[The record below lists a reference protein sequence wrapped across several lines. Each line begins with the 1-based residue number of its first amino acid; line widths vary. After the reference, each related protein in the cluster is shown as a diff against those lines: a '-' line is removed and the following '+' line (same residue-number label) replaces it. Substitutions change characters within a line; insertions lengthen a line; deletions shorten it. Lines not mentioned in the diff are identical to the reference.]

1 VLIFVSLFTGSS
13 WKYLPQTDKFEGTVQ
28 LTNNWL
34 VPCMGTKT
42 NNIFT
47 DLSVFFFLN
56 SRFGDLVFFR
66 PESLYPIF
74 RVVGKIQ
81 VYPPY

>member
-1 VLIFVSLFTGSS
+1 MLIFVSLFTGSS

-34 VPCMGTKT
+34 VSCMATKT

-47 DLSVFFFLN
+47 ELNVFFLIP
-56 SRFGDLVFFR
+56 GIFR

-74 RVVGKIQ
+74 RVVGKIH